1 MEKTRYWIWGFLIIV
16 SILSFSLFAQT
27 PETIAIKCGRLIDG
41 KNDKILDNQ
50 TILIQ
55 DNRIIAVGAAVQIP
69 SGAKVI
75 DLSAATVLPGLIDTH
90 THMFLHNGDYNDQ
103 LLKEQ
108 IAYRAIYAAVHARQ
122 TLEAGITSIRDVE
135 TEGAMYADV
144 ALRDAINNGVVPGPR
159 MQAATRALGITGG
172 YSPYGFSPEVPMA
185 YGAQIAD
192 GIEGVRLAVR
202 EQIKYGA
209 DLIKI
214 YIDHRRGRN
223 MIGDSLTGYPTFSLE
238 ETKAMVDEAAKVGI
252 KVAAHVYTSGPA
264 QTAINAGCI
273 SLEHGLY
280 LDDETFRLMAQKG
293 CYWVPTLIA
302 YLRGLE
308 NPNASAAARKM
319 SEGTTQRHKATFQ
332 RALKI
337 PGLKIAFGSDLTGDH
352 GTNGREIEMM
362 VRYGMA
368 PMAAIKAATTVA
380 AELMEWQNKVG
391 SIEAG
396 KLADLIAVSG
406 NPLADIV
413 ELQRVKFVMKDGKI
427 IKNTFGDAR

>member
-1 MEKTRYWIWGFLIIV
+1 MEKTYKLIWVVAIV
-16 SILSFSLFAQT
+16 FCIFSSALFSQT
-27 PETIAIKCGRLIDG
+27 NEPLAIKCGKLIDG
-41 KNDKILDNQ
+41 KSDKILENQ
-50 TILIQ
+50 TILILG
-55 DNRIIAVGAAVQIP
+55 NRITAVGANVQIP
-69 SGAKVI
+69 ANAKII

-90 THMFLHNGDYNDQ
+90 THMFLHDGDYNEQ
-103 LLKEQ
+103 LLREQ
-108 IAYRAIYAAVHARQ
+108 IAYRAIYSTVNAKK
-122 TLEAGITSIRDVE
+122 TLEAGVTAIRDVE
-135 TEGAMYADV
+135 TEGAMYADI
-144 ALRDAINNGVVPGPR
+144 ALRDAINNGIVPGPR
-159 MQAATRALGITGG
+159 MQAATRSLGITGG
-172 YSPYGFSPEVPMA
+172 YSPYGFSPEVPMT

-192 GIEGVRLAVR
+192 GVEGVRLAVR

-223 MIGDSLTGYPTFSLE
+223 MVGDSLTGYPTFSLE

-252 KVAAHVYTSGPA
+252 KIAAHAYTSVGA

-273 SLEHGLY
+273 SIEHGLY
-280 LDDETFRLMAQKG
+280 LDDATFRLMAQKG
-293 CYWVPTLIA
+293 CYWVPTMLA

-337 PGLKIAFGSDLTGDH
+337 PGLKIAFGSDLTGAH
-352 GTNGREIEMM
+352 GTNAREIEVM

-380 AELMEWQNKVG
+380 AELMGWQNKIG
-391 SIEAG
+391 SLEAG
-396 KLADLIAVSG
+396 KLADIIAVSG
-406 NPLADIV
+406 NPLADIT
-413 ELQRVKFVMKDGKI
+413 ELQRVKFVMKDGNV
-427 IKNTFGDAR
+427 IKNNF

>member
-1 MEKTRYWIWGFLIIV
+1 MPKNFHRLFRIV
-16 SILSFSLFAQT
+16 SLCCILATALAAQT
-27 PETIAIKCGRLIDG
+27 TEIIAVKCGKLIDG
-41 KNDKILDNQ
+41 KSDKALDNQ
-50 TILIQ
+50 IILIQ
-55 DNRIIAVGAAVQIP
+55 DNRITAVGANVQVPAGI
-69 SGAKVI
+69 KTI
-75 DLSAATVLPGLIDTH
+75 DMSAATVLPGLIDSH
-90 THMFLHNGDYNDQ
+90 THMFLHDGDYNDQ

-108 IAYRAIYAAVHARQ
+108 IAYRAIHATVHARQ
-122 TLEAGITSIRDVE
+122 TLEAGFTTIRDLE
-135 TEGAMYADV
+135 TEGALYADV

-159 MQAATRALGITGG
+159 MQASTRSLGITGG

-192 GIEGVRLAVR
+192 GVEGVRLAVR

-238 ETKAMVDEAAKVGI
+238 ETKAIVEEAAKVGI
-252 KVAAHVYTSGPA
+252 KVAAHAYTSAAA

-273 SLEHGLY
+273 SIEHGLY
-280 LDDETFRLMAQKG
+280 LDEATFRLMAQKG
-293 CYWVPTLIA
+293 CYWVPTMIA

-308 NPNASAAARKM
+308 NPNATPAARKM

-337 PGLKIAFGSDLTGDH
+337 PGLKIAFGSDLTGAH
-352 GTNGREIEMM
+352 GTNARELELM

-368 PMAAIKAATTVA
+368 PLAALKSATTVA
-380 AELMEWQNKVG
+380 ADLLGWQNQLG
-391 SIEAG
+391 SIEPN
-396 KLADLIAVSG
+396 KLADIIAVSA
-406 NPLADIV
+406 NPLDRKSV
-413 ELQRVKFVMKDGKI
+413 V
-427 IKNTFGDAR
+427 

>member
-1 MEKTRYWIWGFLIIV
+1 MENIRCKIPGIIFIFC
-16 SILSFSLFAQT
+16 ILASALFAQ
-27 PETIAIKCGRLIDG
+27 PAETIAIKCGKLLDG
-41 KNDKILDNQ
+41 KNDRALDNQ

-55 DNRIIAVGAAVQIP
+55 NNRITAVGATVAIP
-69 SGAKVI
+69 ANAKII

-90 THMFLHNGDYNDQ
+90 THMFLHDGDYNDQ
-103 LLKEQ
+103 LLREQ
-108 IAYRAIYAAVHARQ
+108 IAYRAIYSTVNAKK
-122 TLEAGITSIRDVE
+122 TLEAGITAIRDVE

-144 ALRDAINNGVVPGPR
+144 ALRDAINNGIVPGPR
-159 MQAATRALGITGG
+159 MQAATRSLGITGG
-172 YSPYGFSPEVPMA
+172 YSPYGFSPEVPMT

-192 GIEGVRLAVR
+192 GVEGVRLAVR

-214 YIDHRRGRN
+214 YIDHRRGRT

-252 KVAAHVYTSGPA
+252 KIAAHAYTSVGA

-273 SLEHGLY
+273 SIEHGLY
-280 LDDETFRLMAQKG
+280 LDDATFRLMAQKG
-293 CYWVPTLIA
+293 CYWVPTMIA

-308 NPNASAAARKM
+308 NPNASVAARKM

-337 PGLKIAFGSDLTGDH
+337 PGLKIAFGSDLTGEH
-352 GTNGREIEMM
+352 GTNAREIEVM

-368 PMAAIKAATTVA
+368 PMAAIKAATMVA
-380 AELMEWQNKVG
+380 AELMGWQNKIG
-391 SIEAG
+391 SLEAG
-396 KLADLIAVSG
+396 KLADIIAVSG
-406 NPLADIV
+406 NPLADIT

-427 IKNTFGDAR
+427 IKNTF

>member
-1 MEKTRYWIWGFLIIV
+1 MENSRCKITGFI
-16 SILSFSLFAQT
+16 FSLCIFASALFAQ
-27 PETIAIKCGRLIDG
+27 PAETLAIKCGKLIDG
-41 KNDKILDNQ
+41 KSDRALDNQ

-55 DNRIIAVGAAVQIP
+55 NNRITAVGATVQIP
-69 SGAKVI
+69 AGAKII

-90 THMFLHNGDYNDQ
+90 THMFLHDGDYNEQ
-103 LLKEQ
+103 LLREQ
-108 IAYRAIYAAVHARQ
+108 IAYRAIYSTVNAKK
-122 TLEAGITSIRDVE
+122 TLEAGITAIRDVE

-159 MQAATRALGITGG
+159 MQAATRSLGITGG
-172 YSPYGFSPEVPMA
+172 YSPYGFSPEVPMT

-192 GIEGVRLAVR
+192 GVDGVRLAVR

-223 MIGDSLTGYPTFSLE
+223 MVGDSLTGYPTFSLE

-252 KVAAHVYTSGPA
+252 KIAAHAYTSVGA

-273 SLEHGLY
+273 SIEHGLY
-280 LDDETFRLMAQKG
+280 LDDATFRLMAQKG
-293 CYWVPTLIA
+293 CYWVPTMIA

-308 NPNASAAARKM
+308 NPNATAAARKM

-337 PGLKIAFGSDLTGDH
+337 PGLKIAFGSDLTGAH
-352 GTNGREIEMM
+352 GTNAREIEVM

-368 PMAAIKAATTVA
+368 PLAAIKAATTLA
-380 AELMEWQNKVG
+380 AELMGWQNKIG
-391 SIEAG
+391 SLEVG
-396 KLADLIAVSG
+396 KLADIIAVSG
-406 NPLADIV
+406 NPLADIT

-427 IKNTFGDAR
+427 ILNSF

>member
-1 MEKTRYWIWGFLIIV
+1 MENIRCKIPGIIFIFC
-16 SILSFSLFAQT
+16 ILASALFAQ
-27 PETIAIKCGRLIDG
+27 PAETIAIKCGKLIDG
-41 KNDKILDNQ
+41 KNDRALDNQ

-55 DNRIIAVGAAVQIP
+55 NNRITAVGATVAIP
-69 SGAKVI
+69 ANARVI

-90 THMFLHNGDYNDQ
+90 THMFLHDGDYNEQ
-103 LLKEQ
+103 LLREQ
-108 IAYRAIYAAVHARQ
+108 IAYRAIYSTVNAKK
-122 TLEAGITSIRDVE
+122 TLEAGITTIRDVE

-144 ALRDAINNGVVPGPR
+144 ALRDAINNGIVPGPR
-159 MQAATRALGITGG
+159 MQAATRSLGITGG
-172 YSPYGFSPEVPMA
+172 YSPYGFSPEVPMT

-192 GIEGVRLAVR
+192 GVEGVRLAVR

-214 YIDHRRGRN
+214 YIDHRRGRT
-223 MIGDSLTGYPTFSLE
+223 MVGDSLTGYPTFTFE

-280 LDDETFRLMAQKG
+280 LDDATFRLMAQKG
-293 CYWVPTLIA
+293 CYWVPTMVT

-319 SEGTTQRHKATFQ
+319 TEGTTQRHKATFQ

-352 GTNGREIEMM
+352 GTNGRELEVM

-368 PMAAIKAATTVA
+368 TMAAIKSATMVA
-380 AELMEWQNKVG
+380 AELMGWQNKIG
-391 SIEAG
+391 SLEAG
-396 KLADLIAVSG
+396 KLADIIAVSG
-406 NPLADIV
+406 NPLADIT
-413 ELQRVKFVMKDGKI
+413 ELQRVKFVMKDGKV
-427 IKNTFGDAR
+427 IKNNF

>member
-1 MEKTRYWIWGFLIIV
+1 METTRCKIWKLV
-16 SILSFSLFAQT
+16 FSLCIFTSALLAQPT
-27 PETIAIKCGRLIDG
+27 ETIAIKCGKLIDG
-41 KNDKILDNQ
+41 KSDRALDNQ
-50 TILIQ
+50 TIIIQ
-55 DNRIIAVGAAVQIP
+55 NNRITAVGATVQIP
-69 SGAKVI
+69 ANAKII

-90 THMFLHNGDYNDQ
+90 THMLLHDGDYNDQ
-103 LLKEQ
+103 LLREQ
-108 IAYRAIYAAVHARQ
+108 IAYRAIYSTVNAKK
-122 TLEAGITSIRDVE
+122 TLEAGITAIRDVE

-144 ALRDAINNGVVPGPR
+144 ALRDAINNGIVPGPR
-159 MQAATRALGITGG
+159 MQAATRSLGITGG
-172 YSPYGFSPEVPMA
+172 YSPYGFSPEAPML

-192 GIEGVRLAVR
+192 GVEGVRLAVR

-223 MIGDSLTGYPTFSLE
+223 MVGDSLTGYPTFTFE

-252 KVAAHVYTSGPA
+252 KIAAHSYTSLPA

-273 SLEHGLY
+273 SIEHGLY
-280 LDDETFRLMAQKG
+280 LDDATFRLMAQKG
-293 CYWVPTLIA
+293 CYWVPTMIA

-308 NPNASAAARKM
+308 NLNASAAARKM

-352 GTNGREIEMM
+352 GTNARELEVM
-362 VRYGMA
+362 VRYGMTPLA
-368 PMAAIKAATTVA
+368 VIKSATLVA
-380 AELMEWQNKVG
+380 AELLGWQNKIG
-391 SIEAG
+391 SLEAG

-406 NPLADIV
+406 NPLADIT
-413 ELQRVKFVMKDGKI
+413 ELQRVKFVMKDGKV
-427 IKNTFGDAR
+427 IKNIF

>member
-1 MEKTRYWIWGFLIIV
+1 MEAKQR
-16 SILSFSLFAQT
+16 SILLLICNLSILVSALFAQPT
-27 PETIAIKCGRLIDG
+27 ETIAIKCGKLIDG
-41 KNDKILDNQ
+41 KSDRILENQ
-50 TILIQ
+50 TILVQ
-55 DNRIIAVGAAVQIP
+55 NNRITAVGTALQIP
-69 SGAKVI
+69 ANAQII
-75 DLSAATVLPGLIDTH
+75 DLSNATVLPGLIDAH
-90 THMFLHNGDYNDQ
+90 THMLLHDGDYNDQ
-103 LLKEQ
+103 LLREQ
-108 IAYRAIYAAVHARQ
+108 IAYRAIYSTVNAKK

-144 ALRDAINNGVVPGPR
+144 ALREAINNGVVPGPR
-159 MQAATRALGITGG
+159 MQAATRSLGITGG
-172 YSPYGFSPEVPMA
+172 YSPYGFSPEAPMM

-192 GIEGVRLAVR
+192 GVEGVRLAVR

-223 MIGDSLTGYPTFSLE
+223 MVGDSLTGYPTFTFD

-252 KVAAHVYTSGPA
+252 KIAAHAYTSVGA

-273 SLEHGLY
+273 SIEHGLY
-280 LDDETFRLMAQKG
+280 LDDATFRLMAQKG
-293 CYWVPTLIA
+293 CYWVPTMIA

-337 PGLKIAFGSDLTGDH
+337 LGLKIAFGSDLTGDH
-352 GTNGREIEMM
+352 GTNAREIEVM

-368 PMAAIKAATTVA
+368 PMAAIKAATTVS
-380 AELMEWQNKVG
+380 AELMGWQNKVG
-391 SIEAG
+391 SLEAG

-406 NPLADIV
+406 NPLADIT
-413 ELQRVKFVMKDGKI
+413 ELQRVKLVMKDGKI
-427 IKNTFGDAR
+427 IKNSF

>member
-1 MEKTRYWIWGFLIIV
+1 
-16 SILSFSLFAQT
+16 
-27 PETIAIKCGRLIDG
+27 
-41 KNDKILDNQ
+41 
-50 TILIQ
+50 
-55 DNRIIAVGAAVQIP
+55 
-69 SGAKVI
+69 
-75 DLSAATVLPGLIDTH
+75 
-90 THMFLHNGDYNDQ
+90 MFLHDGDYNEQ
-103 LLKEQ
+103 LLREQ
-108 IAYRAIYAAVHARQ
+108 IAYRAIYSTVNAKK
-122 TLEAGITSIRDVE
+122 TLEAGITAIRDVE

-144 ALRDAINNGVVPGPR
+144 ALRDAINNGIVPGPR
-159 MQAATRALGITGG
+159 MQAATRSLGITGG
-172 YSPYGFSPEVPMA
+172 YSPYGFSPEVPMT

-192 GIEGVRLAVR
+192 GVEGVRLAVR

-223 MIGDSLTGYPTFSLE
+223 MVGDSLTGYSTFSLE

-252 KVAAHVYTSGPA
+252 KIAAHAYTSVGA

-273 SLEHGLY
+273 SIEHGLY
-280 LDDETFRLMAQKG
+280 LDDATFRLMAQKG
-293 CYWVPTLIA
+293 CYWVPTMIA

-352 GTNGREIEMM
+352 GTNGRELEVM

-368 PMAAIKAATTVA
+368 PIAVIKSATMVA
-380 AELMEWQNKVG
+380 AELMGWQNKIG
-391 SIEAG
+391 SLEAG
-396 KLADLIAVSG
+396 KLADIIAVSG
-406 NPLADIV
+406 NPVADIT
-413 ELQRVKFVMKDGKI
+413 ELQRVKFVMKDGKVV
-427 IKNTFGDAR
+427 KNAF